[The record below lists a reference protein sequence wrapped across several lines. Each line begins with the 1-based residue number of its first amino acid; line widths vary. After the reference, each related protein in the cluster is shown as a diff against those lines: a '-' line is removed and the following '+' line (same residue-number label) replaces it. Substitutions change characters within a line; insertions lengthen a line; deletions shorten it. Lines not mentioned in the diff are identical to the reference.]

1 MIPAPPKFAHASPL
15 LAVDPSINR
24 PGGSVFVNSR
34 LVAIAA
40 PKPLEWPWPGETPQI
55 GELARLAAAGVAK
68 WYRELQARPC
78 ARCALDHAIGSHAY
92 VAPAVVGEWPQIY
105 RLGQSKGDPNDLPPL
120 AAVVAAVAERV
131 ECPLGWLASPLPR
144 EWIGQLKKSKK
155 AGEEWKSPRGRL
167 IWGLLG
173 EDERAVIA
181 AAGKIDHDQVDGL
194 GIGLWSLG
202 RLRRTYVNHR

>member
-1 MIPAPPKFAHASPL
+1 MIRAPAKFAAASPL
-15 LAVDPSINR
+15 LSVDPSIRR
-24 PGGSVFVNSR
+24 PGGSVFVHGR

-40 PKPLEWPWPGETPQI
+40 PSPLEWPWPGEEPQI

-78 ARCALDHAIGSHAY
+78 ARCAYDHPIGSHAY
-92 VAPAVVGEWPQIY
+92 VAPAVVGEWPQVY

-120 AAVVAAVAERV
+120 AGVVVGVATLV
-131 ECPLGWLASPLPR
+131 ECPLGWLASPFPR
-144 EWIGQLKKSKK
+144 EWIGQIKKSKK

-167 IWGLLG
+167 IWSLLG
-173 EDERAVIA
+173 DDEKEVIA

-194 GIGLWSLG
+194 GLGLWGLG
-202 RLRRTYVNHR
+202 RLRRTSVYHR